1 MQLFQKPLSVEIFFF
16 ELLCGP
22 PLGGPQGLS
31 YYYVPPPLG
40 GAQGLKVDSQ
50 ETLNTLK
57 AY

>member
-1 MQLFQKPLSVEIFFF
+1 MQLFQKPLSVEIFFL
-16 ELLCGP
+16 ELYVAP